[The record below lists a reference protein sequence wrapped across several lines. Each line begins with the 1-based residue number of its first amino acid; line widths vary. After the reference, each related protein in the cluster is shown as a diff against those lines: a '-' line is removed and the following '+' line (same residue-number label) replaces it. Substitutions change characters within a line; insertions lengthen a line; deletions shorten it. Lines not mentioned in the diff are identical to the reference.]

1 MSKTKELRELIDK
14 VKGDISVQIDT
25 IVEWNLD
32 NSDHVQELYRLSKD
46 KIGKNYV
53 NEFNELLYPYL
64 ESKYKWFKLITLPNQ
79 LFAFFPLLLI
89 IGFTV

>member
-32 NSDHVQELYRLSKD
+32 NSAHVQELYRLSKD
-46 KIGKNYV
+46 KIGKNDV
-53 NEFNELLYPYL
+53 NEFNELFQDSINYIKLTCFEEL
-64 ESKYKWFKLITLPNQ
+64 LNEFKNTK
-79 LFAFFPLLLI
+79 
-89 IGFTV
+89 

>member
-46 KIGKNYV
+46 KIGKNDV
-53 NEFNELLYPYL
+53 NEFNELFQDSINYIKLTCFEEL
-64 ESKYKWFKLITLPNQ
+64 LNEFKNTK
-79 LFAFFPLLLI
+79 
-89 IGFTV
+89 

>member
-14 VKGDISVQIDT
+14 VKNDISVQIDT

-46 KIGKNYV
+46 KIGKNDV
-53 NEFNELLYPYL
+53 NEFNELFQDSMNYIKLTAFEEL
-64 ESKYKWFKLITLPNQ
+64 LNEFKNIK
-79 LFAFFPLLLI
+79 
-89 IGFTV
+89 

>member
-46 KIGKNYV
+46 KIGKNDV
-53 NEFNELLYPYL
+53 NEFNELFQDSINYIKLSCFEEL
-64 ESKYKWFKLITLPNQ
+64 LNEFKNTK
-79 LFAFFPLLLI
+79 
-89 IGFTV
+89 